1 MITQLSV
8 CSAVECHL
16 NLVLIMDSSGSV
28 GYQDYQLELSF
39 VKTLLEIVSYSSVSR
54 VLLLTLPFIHDSTTT
69 ISFVLD
75 KSVNYNIDQE

>member
-39 VKTLLEIVSYSSVSR
+39 VKTLLEIVS
-54 VLLLTLPFIHDSTTT
+54 
-69 ISFVLD
+69 
-75 KSVNYNIDQE
+75 